1 MKLSRIV
8 AVVFFSLVFALNAS
22 AQRNW
27 SAEADEAFEL
37 QQFALAI
44 DRYKVAITKIKK
56 NKPEKARLTY
66 RIAECYRYMND
77 PKQQEIWYKKAIGQ
91 KHDDPLAVLYYANA
105 LKVNEKYPEAIIQY
119 NVYKTSV
126 PSDPRGENGAKSCEL
141 AQKWKDNPTR
151 YVVENMKQFNS
162 KEMDFSPTY
171 ADKKYKSLIFTSARE
186 GAMGGDLDE
195 GTGQQFT
202 DLFLVTQDKKGKWST
217 PVILPEPISSKFNE
231 GAASMNDKGSGLFFT
246 RCGVEKKKK
255 MGCQIYFAQKKGP
268 NWDFPELITLN
279 NDTSSSALTFGHPSI
294 SSNELTLYFASD
306 MPGGQGGKDVW
317 CVKRTKKNKP
327 WGKPE
332 NLGPVI
338 NTAGDEMF
346 PYIHDNGMLFFS
358 SNYHLGMG
366 GMDIFKSEPKAD
378 GSFGAPENMKFPM
391 NSPGDDFG
399 ITFKGASIEEGY
411 FTSNR
416 KGGKGSDDI
425 WYFSTPPIFFTLKGV
440 VTDDSTKQIITGA
453 IIKCVGSDGTII
465 YDTTDVTGG
474 YFFSN
479 KQILPNTSYD
489 LLASKEGYYSAKG
502 KESTVGFE
510 QSRDLVH
517 DFQLKPIPKI
527 PIVLPDILYKI
538 GDWTLQTQYQD
549 SLNGLYQTLIDNPN
563 IVIELGSH
571 TDSRPIPMTN
581 DTLSL
586 RRAQSVVDYLI
597 SKGIEGE

>member
-1 MKLSRIV
+1 
-8 AVVFFSLVFALNAS
+8 
-22 AQRNW
+22 
-27 SAEADEAFEL
+27 
-37 QQFALAI
+37 
-44 DRYKVAITKIKK
+44 
-56 NKPEKARLTY
+56 
-66 RIAECYRYMND
+66 
-77 PKQQEIWYKKAIGQ
+77 
-91 KHDDPLAVLYYANA
+91 
-105 LKVNEKYPEAIIQY
+105 
-119 NVYKTSV
+119 
-126 PSDPRGENGAKSCEL
+126 
-141 AQKWKDNPTR
+141 
-151 YVVENMKQFNS
+151 
-162 KEMDFSPTY
+162 
-171 ADKKYKSLIFTSARE
+171 
-186 GAMGGDLDE
+186 MGGDLDE

-279 NDTSSSALTFGHPSI
+279 NDTSTSALTFGHPSI

-453 IIKCVGSDGTII
+453 IIKCVGSDGTVIF
-465 YDTTDVTGG
+465 DTTDVTGG

-489 LLASKEGYYSAKG
+489 LLASKVGYYSAKG

-517 DFQLKPIPKI
+517 DFQLKPIPV
-527 PIVLPDILYKI
+527 PPVVLPDILYDLARWELKP
-538 GDWTLQTQYQD
+538 QYHD

-581 DTLSL
+581 DTLSFK
-586 RRAQSVVDYLI
+586 RAQSVIDYLI
-597 SKGIEGE
+597 TKGIEADRMKAKGYGQTAPRTLHRDMRVMYKNKSYSFNKGVTLTDDYINSLKTYEEKEAAHQLNRRTEFKVIAQNYVSKRTENDTTINRVIIKSGQNEDEEIEKDEEGSGSNDVTPNNTAVPNKTTAPVNNNKATNTNTNNKTPNKPK